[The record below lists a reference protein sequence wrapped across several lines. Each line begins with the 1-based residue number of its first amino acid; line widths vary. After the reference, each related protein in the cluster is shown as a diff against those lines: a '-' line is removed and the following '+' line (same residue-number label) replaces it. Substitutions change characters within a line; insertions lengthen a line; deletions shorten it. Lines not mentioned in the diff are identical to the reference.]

1 MNPRVRFAPSPTGQ
15 LHLGGARTALSNF
28 LFAKNQGGQ
37 FLVRIEDTDIERSK
51 QEHTDQICESLS
63 WLGLN
68 WDDELV
74 YQSSRT
80 DAYKE
85 SLAALLD
92 SGKAYRCFA
101 SKKELEKI
109 REETGSYQY
118 TGLWRDKDKLQ
129 IEKELGKGTP
139 YTIRLRT
146 PDTDN
151 TWFKDIIYSEISV
164 SNAEIDDFIVARSDG
179 SPVYNFTNVVDD
191 HGMGITHVIRG
202 DDHISNTPK
211 QILIYQALG
220 WDTPEFAHLPMIL
233 GQDKKRLSKRHG
245 ATGVQIY
252 RDEGYQ
258 PDALLN
264 YLALLGWN
272 PGTEEEIMTLEDL
285 VNKFDLS
292 QVQKKGAVF
301 DQKKLNWIS
310 GQHLSMQDNRDI
322 LFQARAINPDWGM
335 TKPDDFCLL
344 VAELMKY
351 RSKSL
356 VALMDQSGYFFNDP
370 SEFDE
375 IDVRKTWKHDTP
387 GIIESVIS
395 ILDSISIGKAE
406 ELETSFKDYMET
418 NDLGFGKVMKP
429 VRLALCG
436 NVNGPSLFEIMVLLG
451 KEITL
456 GRLRR
461 ALNKF

>member
-63 WLGLN
+63 WLGLH

-80 DAYKE
+80 DTYKE

-118 TGLWRDKDKLQ
+118 TGLWRDKDNLE
-129 IEKELGKGTP
+129 IEKELEKGTP

-245 ATGVQIY
+245 ATGVQTY

-258 PDALLN
+258 PGALLN

-322 LFQARAINPDWGM
+322 LLQARAINPDWGM
-335 TKPDDFCLL
+335 TKPDDFCLI
-344 VAELMKY
+344 VADLMKH

-356 VALMDQSGYFFNDP
+356 VDLMDQSGYFFNDP

-375 IDVRKTWKHDTP
+375 IDVRKIWKHDTP
-387 GIIESVIS
+387 EIIESVIS

-406 ELETSFKDYMET
+406 ELETLFKDYMAT
-418 NDLGFGKVMKP
+418 NDLGFGTVMKP

-456 GRLRR
+456 SRLRQ

>member
-85 SLAALLD
+85 SLSALLD

-118 TGLWRDKDKLQ
+118 TGLWRDKDNLE
-129 IEKELGKGTP
+129 IEKELEKGTP

-146 PDTDN
+146 PGTDN

-245 ATGVQIY
+245 ATGVQTY

-258 PDALLN
+258 PGALLN

-322 LFQARAINPDWGM
+322 LLQARAINPDWGM
-335 TKPDDFCLL
+335 TKPDDFCLI
-344 VAELMKY
+344 VADLMKH

-356 VALMDQSGYFFNDP
+356 VDLMDQSGYFFNDP

-375 IDVRKTWKHDTP
+375 IDLRKTWKHDTP
-387 GIIESVIS
+387 EIIESVIS
-395 ILDSISIGKAE
+395 ILDSTSIGKAE
-406 ELETSFKDYMET
+406 ELEISFKDYMAT
-418 NDLGFGKVMKP
+418 NDLGFGTVMKP

-456 GRLRR
+456 SRLRI

>member
-80 DAYKE
+80 DAYQE

-118 TGLWRDKDKLQ
+118 TGLWRDKDNLE

-335 TKPDDFCLL
+335 TKPDDFCLV
-344 VAELMKY
+344 VAELMKH

-356 VALMDQSGYFFNDP
+356 VDLMDQSGYFFNDP

-406 ELETSFKDYMET
+406 ELEKSFKDYMET

>member
-101 SKKELEKI
+101 SKQELEKV

-146 PDTDN
+146 PDTDS
-151 TWFKDIIYSEISV
+151 TRFKDIIYSEISV
-164 SNAEIDDFIVARSDG
+164 SNAEIDDFIIARSDG

-245 ATGVQIY
+245 ATGVQTY

-258 PDALLN
+258 TEAILN

-335 TKPDDFCLL
+335 AKPDDFCLV
-344 VAELMKY
+344 VAELMKH
-351 RSKSL
+351 RSRSL
-356 VALMDQSGYFFNDP
+356 VDLMDQSGYFFNDP

-387 GIIESVIS
+387 EIIESVIS
-395 ILDSISIGKAE
+395 ILDSISSVKAH

-429 VRLALCG
+429 VRLAICG
-436 NVNGPSLFEIMVLLG
+436 NLNGPSLFKIMVLLG

-456 GRLRR
+456 NRLRM

>member
-1 MNPRVRFAPSPTGQ
+1 MNHRVRFAPSPTGQ

-37 FLVRIEDTDIERSK
+37 FLVRIEDTDRERSK
-51 QEHTDQICESLS
+51 QEHTDQICDSLS

-101 SKKELEKI
+101 SKKELEKV
-109 REETGSYQY
+109 REETGSYHY
-118 TGLWRDKDKLQ
+118 TGLWRDKDNSE
-129 IEKELGKGTP
+129 IEKELEKGTP

-151 TWFKDIIYSEISV
+151 TRFKDIIYREISV

-191 HGMGITHVIRG
+191 HSMGITHVIRG

-220 WDTPEFAHLPMIL
+220 WSTPGFAHLPMIL

-245 ATGVQIY
+245 AAGVQTY

-258 PDALLN
+258 PGALLN

-285 VNKFDLS
+285 VKKFDLS

-322 LFQARAINPDWGM
+322 LSQARAINPDWGM
-335 TKPDDFCLL
+335 TKPDDFCLV
-344 VAELMKY
+344 VAELMKQ

-356 VALMDQSGYFFNDP
+356 VDLMDQSGYFFHDP

-387 GIIESVIS
+387 KIIGSVIS
-395 ILDSISIGKAE
+395 ILDSISGAKAE
-406 ELETSFKDYMET
+406 ELETLFKDYMET
-418 NDLGFGKVMKP
+418 NNLGFGKVMKP

-436 NVNGPSLFEIMVLLG
+436 NVNGPSLFEIMGLLG

-456 GRLRR
+456 SRLRM

>member
-118 TGLWRDKDKLQ
+118 TGLWRDKDKLE

-375 IDVRKTWKHDTP
+375 IDVRKTWNHDTP